1 MKRPGFWRCVVVAA
15 GLAVA
20 AALFLTTFLSIFGV
34 VASARSL
41 IPALSLAY
49 LIFLLRSSTVRVG
62 RLTTLGLWAIVS
74 VTAWFFVAS
83 FGFYLSIH
91 VLMLW
96 LVRSLYFHRGVLAPL
111 TDAGLCVFA
120 TVAALGVLHR
130 TGSPLL
136 SVWVFFLCQAAFVAI
151 PQWTSAKPRV
161 ESETTNDAFA
171 EANRRAEA
179 ALNQLLTR

>member
-20 AALFLTTFLSIFGV
+20 GSLLLSTFLPIFGV
-34 VASARSL
+34 VTSARAL
-41 IPALSLAY
+41 ILSLSLAY
-49 LIFLLRSSTVRVG
+49 LVFLLRSSTVRVG
-62 RLTTLGLWAIVS
+62 RLTTCALWAIVS
-74 VTAWFFVAS
+74 ATAWLFVAS
-83 FGFYLSIH
+83 FGLYLSIH

-111 TDAGLCVFA
+111 LDAGLCAFA
-120 TVAALGVLHR
+120 AVAALGVLHR

-151 PQWTSAKPRV
+151 PRWNRAQPLAERAV
-161 ESETTNDAFA
+161 TNDAFA
-171 EANRRAEA
+171 DANRRAEA